1 MMLSCYIDQSCLFKN
16 VLAARQGNS
25 IQWRSKMCS
34 EAVRFSF
41 SSFSQK
47 MNEVWYV
54 FIKFQMSDISKV
66 KVGLLN
72 QRIQKYFAV
81 YIHCKT
87 KTKQKTYGWLHS
99 LLVCF
104 HVGFPCSHSD

>member
-1 MMLSCYIDQSCLFKN
+1 
-16 VLAARQGNS
+16 
-25 IQWRSKMCS
+25 MCS